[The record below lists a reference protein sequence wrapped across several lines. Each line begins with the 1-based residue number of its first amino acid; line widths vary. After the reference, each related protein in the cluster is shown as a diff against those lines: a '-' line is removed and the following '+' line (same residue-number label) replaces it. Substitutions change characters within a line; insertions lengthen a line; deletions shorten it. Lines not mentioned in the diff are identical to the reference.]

1 MRFALPSL
9 ILAAGLATA
18 AYAQEPAAQ
27 PAQPAAPAAQPA
39 PPPVTE
45 TPPPAPP
52 AAETP
57 PAPPAEAAPP
67 APTLPTAG
75 YGFEAIQVIEK
86 ICVPAVRGQK
96 IDDLAKANGFKLNRR
111 EQSWAKPFGAE
122 GRAYQV
128 IVYPTGSNKSVCIV
142 DLRFPTGQDG
152 EIAKALNV
160 WSFVHQPPLD
170 PTANYTQP
178 QDPDGLKRVRRSW
191 EYLTSN
197 QSIGLNFSTVRKAD
211 DTQVNKAYDLATMQ
225 YQERTF

>member
-1 MRFALPSL
+1 MRFALSSL
-9 ILAAGLATA
+9 IIAAGLATA
-18 AYAQEPAAQ
+18 AHAQDPAAQ
-27 PAQPAAPAAQPA
+27 PATPAAQPPAPAAAQPA
-39 PPPVTE
+39 PA
-45 TPPPAPP
+45 PAP
-52 AAETP
+52 AAEAP

-67 APTLPTAG
+67 PTLPTSG

-86 ICVPAVRGQK
+86 ICVPAVRGQA
-96 IDDLAKANGFKLNRR
+96 IDVLAKANGFKLNKR

-122 GRAYQV
+122 GKAYQV
-128 IVYPTGSNKSVCIV
+128 IVYPTGSNKSVCMV
-142 DLRFPTGQDG
+142 DLRFPTGQDA

-191 EYLTSN
+191 EYLEQN
-197 QSIGLNFSTVRKAD
+197 KSIGLNFSTVRKPD
-211 DTQVNKAYDLATMQ
+211 DSQVNKAYDLATMQ